1 MNLDI
6 AHYAAAVGAALADL
20 PDDIRAE
27 LLEDLPAHLAE
38 VAAEVE
44 AEGGT
49 LEDRLGPPAAYAA
62 ELRATLGAS
71 VPPGRGAR
79 LSTTVAQA
87 KGRLRTTDRQI
98 GRIIGYAS
106 LTEFGRLLRP
116 AWWVLRGYLAAWILC
131 EVVSGGN
138 DSEGALPRLGNSV
151 VGGLIVAIALIIAS
165 IWLGR
170 TAGARTKRWQRV
182 SAGLTSAALA
192 LFGIGLVVN
201 IDEEASRDYSYYQ
214 QEYPGQWVDASW
226 QGGGNLVVVDS
237 KGQVLNQV
245 SVINLDSESYVDAK
259 IHNCDAIL
267 AWEYER
273 WPVLARLC
281 RHQGLFP
288 SESPSGD
295 PTAGPTDASTAT
307 PSATTT
313 APAAST
319 TASPTR

>member
-27 LLEDLPAHLAE
+27 LLEDLPAHLSE

-62 ELRATLGAS
+62 ELRATLGPSA
-71 VPPGRGAR
+71 PPARGAR
-79 LSTTVAQA
+79 LSALVTEA

-98 GRIIGYAS
+98 GKIIGYAS
-106 LTEFGRLLRP
+106 LSEFGQLLRP
-116 AWWVLRGYLAAWILC
+116 AWWVVRGYLAAWILC
-131 EVVSGGN
+131 SVVSAGN
-138 DSEGALPRLGNSV
+138 GPQGALPRIGDSV
-151 VGGLIVAIALIIAS
+151 VGGLIVTVALIVAS
-165 IWLGR
+165 VWLGR
-170 TAGARTKRWQRV
+170 TASTRVKRWQRV
-182 SAGLTSAALA
+182 GAGLVSAALV
-192 LFGIGLVVN
+192 LFGIGLLVTV
-201 IDEEASRDYSYYQ
+201 DDAATRDYSSY

-237 KGQVLNQV
+237 KGQVLSQV
-245 SVINLDSESYVDAK
+245 SIINLDSESYVDAK
-259 IHNCDAIL
+259 IHNCEAIL

-281 RHQGLFP
+281 RHQGLYP
-288 SESPSGD
+288 SESP
-295 PTAGPTDASTAT
+295 TDVPTAT

-313 APAAST
+313 AATPSASA
-319 TASPTR
+319 TASPSPTR

>member
-49 LEDRLGPPAAYAA
+49 LEARLGTPAAYAA

-71 VPPGRGAR
+71 VPAGGGAR
-79 LSTTVAQA
+79 LSTLVVQA

-98 GRIIGYAS
+98 GRIIGYAGLS
-106 LTEFGRLLRP
+106 EFGRLLRP
-116 AWWVLRGYLAAWILC
+116 GWWVVRGYLAAWILC
-131 EVVSGGN
+131 EVVSGG
-138 DSEGALPRLGNSV
+138 SGPEGALPRIGDSV
-151 VGGLIVAIALIIAS
+151 VGGLIVALAMIVAS
-165 IWLGR
+165 VWLGR
-170 TAGARTKRWQRV
+170 TAATRVKRWQRV
-182 SAGLTSAALA
+182 GSGVVSAGLV
-192 LFGIGLVVN
+192 LFGIGLLVN
-201 IDEEASRDYSYYQ
+201 VDDQATREYGGGYYG
-214 QEYPGQWVDASW
+214 EYPGQWVDASW
-226 QGGGNLVVVDS
+226 QGGGNLVVVDA
-237 KGQVLNQV
+237 KGQVLSQV

-267 AWEYER
+267 TWEYER

-281 RHQGLFP
+281 RHQGLYP
-288 SESPSGD
+288 GDSPTGG
-295 PTAGPTDASTAT
+295 PTAAPTVAPTTT
-307 PSATTT
+307 PSVTPTT
-313 APAAST
+313 AP
-319 TASPTR
+319 TR